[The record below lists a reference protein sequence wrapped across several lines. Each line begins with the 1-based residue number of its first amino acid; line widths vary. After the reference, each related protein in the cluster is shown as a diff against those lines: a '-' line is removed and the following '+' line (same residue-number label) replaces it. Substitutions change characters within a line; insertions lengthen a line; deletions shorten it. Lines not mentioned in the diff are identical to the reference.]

1 MIKLE
6 QNITGTTQTIFRCL
20 ANGVIKNNEGR
31 KEKALWTENG
41 TGDKI
46 DFEQFDT
53 AYEEADYIAK
63 DIRKKGRGR

>member
-1 MIKLE
+1 MKD
-6 QNITGTTQTIFRCL
+6 
-20 ANGVIKNNEGR
+20 
-31 KEKALWTENG
+31 EKKRHFGQKNG

-63 DIRKKGRGR
+63 DIRKK